1 MQFNYTSEK
10 YNSFTEIHGIT
21 FKRKLE
27 NETAFDGIVKVY
39 SIETSSSKLNQ
50 LLKGKF
56 FGYFFYSSGT
66 GIFLRMFDGKESWP
80 NANLIF
86 IDLENII
93 LEKIK
98 KTSSSWNV
106 WTAND
111 LGDGKYSIDI
121 SPNQSIEYHT
131 R

>member
-1 MQFNYTSEK
+1 MQLNYESEK
-10 YNSFTEIHGIT
+10 YQPFTEINGIT

-27 NETAFDGIVKVY
+27 NETAFDGIVKIY

-50 LLKGKF
+50 LLMGKF
-56 FGYFFYSSGT
+56 FGSFFFSSGK
-66 GIFLRMFDGKESWP
+66 GIFLRMFDGKDSWP
-80 NANLIF
+80 NTNLIF
-86 IDLENII
+86 INLEDIV

-98 KTSSSWNV
+98 KTRSSWDV
-106 WTAND
+106 WMAND

-121 SPNQSIEYHT
+121 SPDQSIEYQT

>member
-1 MQFNYTSEK
+1 MQFNYKSEK
-10 YNSFTEIHGIT
+10 YNSFAEVNGIT

-27 NETAFDGIVKVY
+27 NETAFDGIVKIY
-39 SIETSSSKLNQ
+39 SIETSSDKLNQ

-56 FGYFFYSSGT
+56 FGNFFYSSGKGT
-66 GIFLRMFDGKESWP
+66 FLRMFDGKESWP
-80 NANLIF
+80 NTNLIF
-86 IDLENII
+86 IDLEDIV
-93 LEKIK
+93 LVKIK
-98 KTSSSWNV
+98 KTGSSWLV

-121 SPNQSIEYHT
+121 SPNQSIEYQT